1 VAIFR
6 KLEEVFVD
14 GGVGGEFRV
23 EGGGK
28 DVAVLDKDGLALVFG
43 EDRNSLPDFFDDGAA
58 DKNHFERLVG
68 EGARA
73 EENVARELATVTVAQ
88 NGHVEEFE
96 GVLRGIFDV
105 SGEQNGARAGAE
117 DSVLFRKFADG
128 AVQAFFLEEL
138 ELGGGFAAGEDQTVA
153 GFEVGN
159 GADFDGVCAEL
170 AKAGGVCGEVTLDGE
185 DTDFHGLAIRLDLV
199 DSIFG

>member
-14 GGVGGEFRV
+14 GGIGGEFGV

-28 DVAVLDKDGLALVFG
+28 DVAVLDEDRFALVFG

-58 DKNHFERLVG
+58 NKNHFEGLIG
-68 EGARA
+68 ETTRT
-73 EENVARELATVTVAQ
+73 EENVARELATVTVAE

-96 GVLRGIFDV
+96 GVLHGIFDL
-105 SGEQNGARAGAE
+105 SGKQNGAGAGAE
-117 DSVLFRKFADG
+117 DSVLFGKFADG
-128 AVQAFFLEEL
+128 LVQAFFPEEL

-153 GFEVGN
+153 RVELGN
-159 GADFDGVCAEL
+159 RADFDGVCAEF
-170 AKAGGVCGEVTLDGE
+170 AKAGGVCGEVTLDGKN
-185 DTDFHGLAIRLDLV
+185 TDFHGLTIRLDLV
-199 DSIFG
+199 DSIFS